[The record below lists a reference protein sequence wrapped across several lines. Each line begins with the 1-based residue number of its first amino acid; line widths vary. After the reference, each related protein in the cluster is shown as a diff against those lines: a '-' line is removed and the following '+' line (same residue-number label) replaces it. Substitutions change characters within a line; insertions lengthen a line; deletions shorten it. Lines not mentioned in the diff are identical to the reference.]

1 MKANWLEDI
10 MKLMIQVMP
19 LVAAAEFAFSGKPG
33 SGEAKKQT
41 VIAAI
46 STGLSVY
53 NQFNKNKLTGKQQTA
68 VMDNAAELVD
78 TTVKIMNSVDL
89 FKKPDVTVV
98 DPTPPVV

>member
-10 MKLMIQVMP
+10 MKLMMQVMP

-46 STGLSVY
+46 ETGLSVY
-53 NQFNKNKLTGKQQTA
+53 NQFNKHKLTVKQQGA
-68 VMDNAAELVD
+68 IIDNASELVD
-78 TTVKIMNSVDL
+78 TTVGIMNSVDL
-89 FKKPDVTVV
+89 FTKPDVA
-98 DPTPPVV
+98 PTPPE